1 MKLKSNIASN
11 RIMTSN
17 FNSSFHINKYNNL
30 STYNIFFYNDI
41 ECITVLV
48 HTQIN
53 RPPIIFLQVLP

>member
-17 FNSSFHINKYNNL
+17 FNSSFRINKYNNL
-30 STYNIFFYNDI
+30 STHNII
-41 ECITVLV
+41 ECTTVLV